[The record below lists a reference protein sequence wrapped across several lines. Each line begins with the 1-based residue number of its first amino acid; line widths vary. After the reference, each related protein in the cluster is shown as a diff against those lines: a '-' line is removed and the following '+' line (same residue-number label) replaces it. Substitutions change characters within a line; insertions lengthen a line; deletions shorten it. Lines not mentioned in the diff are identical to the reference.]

1 MRDSYREH
9 ESAPRPPTCPG
20 WGSRPAAP
28 LPARATTPARTPPRG
43 PRATGA
49 SGRWR
54 TPPEGPCPPARSPG
68 TLGSQRRSWSPPGG
82 SPPLFL
88 PAEPGSGEGRGRGR
102 LPKAKHAAHQA
113 ARRWFEGTSRPQV
126 SAGLRPEAPRAG
138 APGSLGPDP
147 EVGQSWR
154 HCPEA
159 AGGGPASTFLLEDPH
174 LECHRNL
181 WEDPADRVR
190 SSQPHRPTSPPEQGW
205 ICYSLQV
212 PGHSMKRINE

>member
-28 LPARATTPARTPPRG
+28 LPARATTPARTPPRV

-147 EVGQSWR
+147 EVSGPGGAWLRGLSRGPHGLRRPGWER
-154 HCPEA
+154 GDGDWTAEGRPRKPCPRTPRDA
-159 AGGGPASTFLLEDPH
+159 PVLCVRWLIPGTAG
-174 LECHRNL
+174 
-181 WEDPADRVR
+181 
-190 SSQPHRPTSPPEQGW
+190 
-205 ICYSLQV
+205 
-212 PGHSMKRINE
+212 